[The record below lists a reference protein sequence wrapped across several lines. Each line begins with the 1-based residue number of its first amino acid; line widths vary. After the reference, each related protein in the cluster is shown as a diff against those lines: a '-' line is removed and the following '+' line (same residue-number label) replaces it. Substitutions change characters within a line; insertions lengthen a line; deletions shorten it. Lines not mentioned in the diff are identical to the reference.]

1 MYCSN
6 TSPSTQHWL
15 GVLQLTSANNSEL
28 AQPPQ
33 VRAQSLKTAP
43 PQTPTTSKASG
54 LPSHLS
60 PSARPRSNNL
70 LEQLTELRNVLSLHH
85 QFIIKDTTQEQP
97 DGGDAQGRAGG
108 PLGAHPP
115 STSHVHQPTS
125 PQAPLPRDFYRGSA
139 IQVGSIKPLATGDP
153 SRSPLSQLPPLKV
166 LTLILG
172 LVFLA
177 D

>member
-108 PLGAHPP
+108 PWVRTLLAPHM
-115 STSHVHQPTS
+115 STNL
-125 PQAPLPRDFYRGSA
+125 QAPRLHCRGISIEVLRYRW
-139 IQVGSIKPLATGDP
+139 D
-153 SRSPLSQLPPLKV
+153 R
-166 LTLILG
+166 
-172 LVFLA
+172 
-177 D
+177 